1 MQHGIMKE
9 QNRIYSYLAIPAIFL
24 LVGILSS
31 SCSQQQQMDPLPK
44 GAEAI
49 SLLGDTLS
57 TPEIDPANF
66 DSLNN
71 GLIRAVM
78 DYRIDPEEISSIIWL
93 GRRTAYIGEYR
104 EALRIFT
111 EGVYKHPEDPRMY
124 RHRGHRY
131 ITLRKFELALAD
143 FKNAEEQMQNLS
155 DQVEPDG
162 LPNEAGIPTSTLK
175 SNVWYH
181 QGLAHYLKGDFTSA
195 AESYRKAEDLDLTDD
210 MKIAFLY
217 WQYMALKRDGN
228 DMKAGELLQNVNS
241 DIELLEN
248 DAYLNLLLV
257 FKGVFEPDHLLET
270 GADALQNATLAYGIG
285 NWHYMNGRTERA
297 YDIWQN
303 LYDPKSSQWPAFGF
317 IAAEAELAR
326 M

>member
-1 MQHGIMKE
+1 MKE
-9 QNRIYSYLAIPAIFL
+9 QYQIKYSLYVPAIFL
-24 LVGILSS
+24 MLGVLII
-31 SCSQQQQMDPLPK
+31 SCGHQQQIDPLPK

-57 TPEIDPANF
+57 TPEIDPVNF
-66 DSLNN
+66 DSLNS
-71 GLIRAVM
+71 GLIRAVIN
-78 DYRIDPEEISSIIWL
+78 YRVDPEEIPSIIWL
-93 GRRTAYIGEYR
+93 GRRTAYVGEYR

-131 ITLRKFELALAD
+131 ITLRKFDLALED
-143 FKNAEEQMQNLS
+143 FKSAEDLMRNLP

-175 SNVWYH
+175 SNVFYH
-181 QGLAHYLKGDFTSA
+181 QGLAHYLKGDFA
-195 AESYRKAEDLDLTDD
+195 GAVESYRKAESLDLTDD

-217 WQYMALKRDGN
+217 WHYMALKRVGN
-228 DMKAGELLQNVNS
+228 DMEAGELLQDVNS
-241 DIELLEN
+241 EIELLEN

-257 FKGVFEPDHLLET
+257 FKGVFEPDHLLES

-297 YDIWQN
+297 FGIWEN
-303 LYDPKSSQWPAFGF
+303 LYDPESSQWPAFGF

-326 M
+326 MHSEL

>member
-1 MQHGIMKE
+1 MKE
-9 QNRIYSYLAIPAIFL
+9 QNLFKNRLTIPFIFL
-24 LVGILSS
+24 ILGMMII
-31 SCSQQQQMDPLPK
+31 SCGRQQQIDPLPK

-57 TPEIDPANF
+57 TPEPDPADF
-66 DSLNN
+66 DSLNSN
-71 GLIRAVM
+71 LIRAVM
-78 DYRIDPEEISSIIWL
+78 DYRVDPEEMESIIWL

-111 EGVYKHPEDPRMY
+111 EGVYKAPEDPRMY

-131 ITLRKFELALAD
+131 ITLRKFDLALED
-143 FKNAEEQMQNLS
+143 FKSAEDLMRSLP

-175 SNVWYH
+175 SNVYYH
-181 QGLAHYLKGDFTSA
+181 QGLAHYLKGDFSSA

-217 WQYMALKRDGN
+217 WHYMALKRDGH
-228 DMKAGELLQNVNS
+228 DMEAGTLLQSVNS
-241 DIELLEN
+241 EIELLEN

-257 FKGVFEPDHLLET
+257 FKGVFEPDHLLES
-270 GADALQNATLAYGIG
+270 GADALQNATLAY
-285 NWHYMNGRTERA
+285 
-297 YDIWQN
+297 
-303 LYDPKSSQWPAFGF
+303 
-317 IAAEAELAR
+317 
-326 M
+326 

>member
-1 MQHGIMKE
+1 MKE
-9 QNRIYSYLAIPAIFL
+9 QHQIKYSLYVPAIFL
-24 LVGILSS
+24 MMGVLII
-31 SCSQQQQMDPLPK
+31 SCGRQQRIDPLPK

-66 DSLNN
+66 DSLNSD
-71 GLIRAVM
+71 LIRAVIN
-78 DYRIDPEEISSIIWL
+78 YRVDPEEIPSIIWL
-93 GRRTAYIGEYR
+93 GRRTAYVGEYR

-131 ITLRKFELALAD
+131 ITLRKFDLALED
-143 FKNAEEQMQNLS
+143 FTSAEDLMRNLP

-175 SNVWYH
+175 SNVFYH

-195 AESYRKAEDLDLTDD
+195 AESYRKAESLELTED

-217 WQYMALKRDGN
+217 WHYMALKRDGN
-228 DMKAGELLQNVNS
+228 DMEAGVLLHDVNS
-241 DIELLEN
+241 EMELLEN

-257 FKGVFEPDHLLET
+257 FKGVFEPDHLLES

-297 YDIWQN
+297 YEIWQN
-303 LYDPKSSQWPAFGF
+303 IYDPESSQWPAFGF

-326 M
+326 I

>member
-1 MQHGIMKE
+1 MKE
-9 QNRIYSYLAIPAIFL
+9 QHQIKYSLYVPAIFL
-24 LVGILSS
+24 MMGVLII
-31 SCSQQQQMDPLPK
+31 SCGRQQRIDPLPK

-66 DSLNN
+66 DSLNS
-71 GLIRAVM
+71 GLIRAVIN
-78 DYRIDPEEISSIIWL
+78 YRIDPEEIPSIIWL
-93 GRRTAYIGEYR
+93 GRRTAYVGEYR

-131 ITLRKFELALAD
+131 ITLRKFNLALED
-143 FKNAEEQMQNLS
+143 FTSAEDLMRNLP

-175 SNVWYH
+175 SNVFYH

-195 AESYRKAEDLDLTDD
+195 AESYRKAESLELTED

-217 WQYMALKRDGN
+217 WHYMALKRDGN
-228 DMKAGELLQNVNS
+228 DMEAGVLLHDVNS
-241 DIELLEN
+241 EMELLEN

-257 FKGVFEPDHLLET
+257 FKGVFEPDHLLES

-297 YDIWQN
+297 YEIWQN
-303 LYDPKSSQWPAFGF
+303 IYDPESSQWPAFGF

-326 M
+326 I